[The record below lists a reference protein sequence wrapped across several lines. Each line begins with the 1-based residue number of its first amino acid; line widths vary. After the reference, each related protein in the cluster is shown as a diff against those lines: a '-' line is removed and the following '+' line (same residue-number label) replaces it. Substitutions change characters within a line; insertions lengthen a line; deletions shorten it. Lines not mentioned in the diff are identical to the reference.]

1 MTDTSRKEWEFSR
14 GQEYAEGAAKN
25 DLLEPLLGM
34 DSYFPEEQRRIA
46 VYLRRNPKAVRTLA
60 DAAAIHEY
68 EARAVRVAAA
78 QAAVGG
84 EVDKVP
90 DDTPALREE
99 GLIFAPKAFSGRTYP
114 AFCEGYALR
123 YVKDVF
129 AGLKALTGN
138 DKPEDEDEDAE

>member
-1 MTDTSRKEWEFSR
+1 MTDTSRKEWESEFSY
-14 GQEYAEGAAKN
+14 GQDYAEGAAKN
-25 DLLEPLLGM
+25 DLLMVLDG
-34 DSYFPEEQRRIA
+34 YFPAEQQQIA
-46 VYLRRNPKAVRTLA
+46 EYLRRNPKAVRTLA

-84 EVDKVP
+84 EVDEVP
-90 DDTPALREE
+90 DDTPASREE
-99 GLIFAPKAFSGRTYP
+99 GLIFAPKAFSGRRYP

-138 DKPEDEDEDAE
+138 GKPEDEDAE